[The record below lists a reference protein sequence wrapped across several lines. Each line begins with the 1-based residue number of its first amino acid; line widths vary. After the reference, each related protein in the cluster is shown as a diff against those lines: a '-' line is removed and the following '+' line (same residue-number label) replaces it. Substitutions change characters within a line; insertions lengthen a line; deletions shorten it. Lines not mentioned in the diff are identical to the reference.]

1 MASNAL
7 YYAPSTLHKGGYCNG
22 NPQGDLFS
30 DSSPTTYSSPV
41 VIPPKSSSRV
51 NSLRQL
57 STNTGSRRS
66 STLRRNPS
74 SNMSLESRPL
84 HSSVVS
90 ILEATSIPVPRR
102 NRSIRGARKLPSGKI
117 PSEEFSRLMT
127 GEIEEDRLLG
137 GPRNS
142 MLDLLLSPPE
152 ENDNKSSTGSDYD
165 MDASSISGRSVSTD
179 STPSLDHDLDS
190 PSSLPSSPLSQRNP
204 FERRFRR
211 VSLSEDCA
219 FNHPLLDTESS
230 EPGMD
235 DMEANTTPSQTSSLS
250 FPRFGSSFKSNLTAS
265 LRAIKSAAQTVSA
278 FRTPS
283 TQPDDFLTRSPFT
296 ISPELTD
303 DRRPPPLDKPPSPA
317 LRRYLNPIIVSPA
330 EMHIYHE
337 DPHGAKDASR
347 NCPVSIQMQTY
358 RRSASRDDRRRAFHL
373 AGAGS
378 RDHRK
383 NCPFDPEV
391 SPMSRQREPREN
403 ADFLRVIVLEMNMR
417 RSGKLRDDIPPRAR
431 VYLPPR
437 KNNQSRLVY
446 PGYFYDDE
454 DDYEEENG
462 IPSRWVGV
470 TA

>member
-1 MASNAL
+1 
-7 YYAPSTLHKGGYCNG
+7 
-22 NPQGDLFS
+22 
-30 DSSPTTYSSPV
+30 
-41 VIPPKSSSRV
+41 
-51 NSLRQL
+51 
-57 STNTGSRRS
+57 
-66 STLRRNPS
+66 
-74 SNMSLESRPL
+74 
-84 HSSVVS
+84 
-90 ILEATSIPVPRR
+90 
-102 NRSIRGARKLPSGKI
+102 
-117 PSEEFSRLMT
+117 MT
-127 GEIEEDRLLG
+127 GEIEEDHLLG

-152 ENDNKSSTGSDYD
+152 ETDNKSSTGSDCD
-165 MDASSISGRSVSTD
+165 MDASSVSGRSVSTD

-190 PSSLPSSPLSQRNP
+190 PPSLPSSPLSQRNP

-219 FNHPLLDTESS
+219 FDHPLLDTESS

-235 DMEANTTPSQTSSLS
+235 DMDSKVIPPQNTSSLS

-265 LRAIKSAAQTVSA
+265 LRAIKSAAQTVSS
-278 FRTPS
+278 FRS
-283 TQPDDFLTRSPFT
+283 SSSQPDDFLTRSPFT

-347 NCPVSIQMQTY
+347 SCPVSIQMQTY

-446 PGYFYDDE
+446 PDYFFEDE
-454 DDYEEENG
+454 EDYEEENG